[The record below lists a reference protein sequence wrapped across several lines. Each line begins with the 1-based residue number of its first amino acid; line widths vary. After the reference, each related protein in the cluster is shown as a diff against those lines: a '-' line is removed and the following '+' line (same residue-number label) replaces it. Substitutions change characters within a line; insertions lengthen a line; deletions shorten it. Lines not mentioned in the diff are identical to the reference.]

1 MTQRENYLRAVE
13 FRTPEW
19 IPCIIYPQPAAWQH
33 YRDDLM
39 AVAQRHP
46 TTIITKEQRDGLKPR
61 AGGVKSGSIDYD
73 DTGAGYRK
81 VYGSY
86 RAGDE
91 YADNWGTIWRN
102 IGGGIHGQ
110 AVGYPL
116 AEWAALDS
124 YQPPDPLTQTAYSP
138 RDSWEQ
144 AAEVIQQAKQRCEV
158 AIAPA
163 YPDDRFFERL
173 QYLRGFENL
182 MIDLLSEPPQLSR
195 LIDMV
200 VDYNVTL
207 ARKWTEI
214 GADVVLFGDDLGT
227 QTASMISPQTFRKW
241 LKPAY
246 TKMFQTCRQGGAHV
260 HFHCDGNI
268 LELADD
274 LIDTGLSIINAMST
288 TNTIEGLA
296 ETMKGRVCLD
306 LGMDRQQIFPK
317 GSPTEIRDHVKE
329 AVMKLG
335 SPAGGLM
342 MRAEVNVD
350 IPLKN
355 VEAMAK
361 AMEEFR
367 EYYG

>member
-1 MTQRENYLRAVE
+1 MTQRENYLRTVE
-13 FRTPEW
+13 FRGPKW
-19 IPCIIYPQPAAWQH
+19 IPCIIYAQPVAWQH
-33 YRDDLM
+33 YRDELM
-39 AVAQRHP
+39 AVAQCHP
-46 TTIITKEQRDGLKPR
+46 TTIMTKEQRDGLKPR
-61 AGGVKSGSIDYD
+61 SGGVQPGSIDYD
-73 DTGAGYRK
+73 DTGADYRK

-91 YADNWGTIWRN
+91 YTDNWGTTWRN
-102 IGGGIHGQ
+102 ISGGLAGQ
-110 AVGYPL
+110 TVGYPL
-116 AEWAALDS
+116 SEWEALDS
-124 YQPPDPLTQTAYSP
+124 YEPPDPLTQTAYAQRSL
-138 RDSWEQ
+138 WED
-144 AAEVIQQAKQRCEV
+144 AAEIIQQAKQRGEV

-182 MIDLLSEPPQLSR
+182 MVDLLSDPPQLSR

-200 VDYNVTL
+200 VDYSVTL
-207 ARKWTEI
+207 GRKWTQI

-227 QTASMISPQTFRKW
+227 QTAAMMSPPTFREW

-246 TKMFQTCRQGGAHV
+246 TKMFQSCRQGGAHV

-274 LIDTGLSIINAMST
+274 LIDTGLSLINAMST
-288 TNTIEGLA
+288 TNTIDGLA

-306 LGMDRQQIFPK
+306 LGMDRQRIFPK
-317 GSPTEIRDHVKE
+317 GSPAEVREHLKE

-342 MRAEVNVD
+342 IRAEINAD
-350 IPLKN
+350 IPLEN
-355 VEAMAK
+355 VEAMAD

-367 EYYG
+367 EYCW

>member
-1 MTQRENYLRAVE
+1 MTQRENYLEVVE
-13 FRTPEW
+13 FRGPRW
-19 IPCIIYPQPAAWQH
+19 MPCIIYPQPAAWQQ
-33 YRDDLM
+33 YRDDLL
-39 AVAQRHP
+39 AIAQRHP

-61 AGGVKSGSIDYD
+61 TGGVELGSIDYD
-73 DTGAGYRK
+73 DTGAEYRK

-91 YADNWGTIWRN
+91 YTDNWGCVWRN
-102 IGGGIHGQ
+102 ISAGIHGQ
-110 AVGYPL
+110 AVGHPL
-116 AEWAALDS
+116 AQGKALDN
-124 YQPPDPLTQTAYSP
+124 YQPPDPLTQTAYGP
-138 RDSWEQ
+138 RDSWEH
-144 AAEVIQQAKQRCEV
+144 AAKVIRQAKQLHEV

-163 YPDDRFFERL
+163 YPDDSLFERL
-173 QYLRGFENL
+173 QYLRGFEDL
-182 MIDLLSEPPQLSR
+182 MVDLLSSPPQLSR

-207 ARKWTEI
+207 ASKWTEI

-227 QTASMISPQTFRKW
+227 QTAAMMSPQTFRKW

-246 TKMFQTCRQGGAHV
+246 TQMFQTCRRGGAHV
-260 HFHCDGNI
+260 HFHCDGKI
-268 LELADD
+268 LELTDD

-288 TNTIEGLA
+288 SNTIDGLR

-317 GSPTEIRDHVKE
+317 GSPAEVREHVKE

-335 SPAGGLM
+335 APAGGLM
-342 MRAEVNVD
+342 MRAEVNAD
-350 IPLKN
+350 IPLEN
-355 VEAMAK
+355 VEAMAN

-367 EYYG
+367 EYYW

>member
-13 FRTPEW
+13 FRRPEW
-19 IPCIIYPQPAAWQH
+19 IPGIIYPQPAAWQQ

-39 AVAQRHP
+39 AVARRHP
-46 TTIITKEQRDGLKPR
+46 TTIIIKEQRDGLKPR
-61 AGGVKSGSIDYD
+61 TGGVQPGSVDYD
-73 DTGAGYRK
+73 DTGPAYRK

-86 RAGDE
+86 REGDE
-91 YADNWGTIWRN
+91 YQDNWGCVWRN
-102 IGGGIHGQ
+102 ISSGLLGQ
-110 AVGYPL
+110 VVTHPL
-116 AEWAALDS
+116 ADWQALDN
-124 YQPPDPLTQTAYSP
+124 YQPPDPLTQTQYGQ
-138 RDSWEQ
+138 RDCWEE
-144 AAEVIQQAKQRCEV
+144 AAAVIRQAKQLHEV

-163 YPDDRFFERL
+163 YPDDSLFERL

-182 MIDLLSEPPQLSR
+182 MIDLLTAPPQLSG

-207 ARKWTEI
+207 ARKWTQI

-227 QTASMISPQTFRKW
+227 QTAAMMSPSTFRQW

-246 TKMFQTCRQGGAHV
+246 TQMFQTCRRGGAHV

-274 LIDTGLSIINAMST
+274 LIDTGLSMINAMST
-288 TNTIEGLA
+288 TNTIDGLA

-306 LGMDRQQIFPK
+306 LGLDRQHVFPK
-317 GSPTEIRDHVKE
+317 GSPTEIREHVKE
-329 AVMKLG
+329 AVTKLG

-342 MRAEVNVD
+342 MRAEVNAD
-350 IPLKN
+350 IPLEN
-355 VEAMAK
+355 IEAMAD

-367 EYYG
+367 EYYQ